1 MRTLTEK
8 YNGVLKGL
16 FSKDQFLRDA
26 RMEQSQLITQHNSY
40 SDAIN
45 ILKGKGLIS
54 ETISNEVQI
63 QGQDG
68 IKYMDS
74 ANTLLQA
81 LKPTFQNAEIVFA
94 GRNNNLARVTY
105 HTENPGGEGITT
117 VNCGETSVSEKP
129 FFHQEVDETGDTN
142 TVGFDT
148 IEELIQYCKSGEE
161 MFEKKLTPAEKK
173 GKEKILKGLKKSMG
187 KTPMA
192 YAIATKKAKELYEGP
207 AEVDKAYYDT
217 VAFIAKHAKSL
228 NDDDAYQFHEQLK
241 SFFNRMLE
249 NVNEESSAEVK
260 KGDILKHKSSG
271 VEVEVT
277 AISHKENGEARL
289 YRGKIT
295 DAGKI
300 TGLETAGKIYQI
312 RPTLV
317 GTTWFVKDKE
327 QLSESPQEVE
337 EQDIHLAKQIARA
350 MSREDGVTKYV
361 VEREKVVITYAV
373 VNQPE
378 AGSTIAAYENGAPIA
393 GLNEAKDE
401 YTKIESP
408 KPELPLDV
416 LHHGIRFELDKKEI
430 GNTPTEEEYMKA
442 FKAATK
448 NLEKDLLHYKKEE
461 GATEAP
467 VSKKEEMVKMKLKE
481 NFKTIIRNILSESAS
496 PKKPFNIKG
505 EIL

>member
-40 SDAIN
+40 NDAIN
-45 ILKGKGLIS
+45 ILKNKGLIS
-54 ETISNEVQI
+54 EVSMEEGNYKPIEYRDCLIEPGPYGGYSWHRPGWVDSIDGGGYSWSGIGDTVEDCKDQI
-63 QGQDG
+63 DD
-68 IKYMDS
+68 YYD
-74 ANTLLQA
+74 
-81 LKPTFQNAEIVFA
+81 E
-94 GRNNNLARVTY
+94 Y
-105 HTENPGGEGITT
+105 
-117 VNCGETSVSEKP
+117 GETEESE
-129 FFHQEVDETGDTN
+129 
-142 TVGFDT
+142 
-148 IEELIQYCKSGEE
+148 IE
-161 MFEKKLTPAEKK
+161 EKKLTSAEKK
-173 GKEKILKGLKKSMG
+173 GKEKIVKSLAKAGMSKKDP
-187 KTPMA
+187 KT
-192 YAIATKKAKELYEGP
+192 YAIATTQAKELYEGP
-207 AEVDKAYYDT
+207 AEVDTAYFDI
-217 VAFIAKHAKSL
+217 IAKIAEHARKL

-260 KGDILKHKSSG
+260 KGDILKHKNSG
-271 VEVEVT
+271 VEVKVT
-277 AISHKENGEARL
+277 SISYKESGEPRL
-289 YRGKIT
+289 YRGVIV

-300 TGLETAGKIYQI
+300 TGLEPIDKTYQI

-317 GTTWFVKDKE
+317 GTTWDIKE
-327 QLSESPQEVE
+327 QISEDNREIQEE
-337 EQDIHLAKQIARA
+337 DIHLAKQKAKA
-350 MSREDGVTKYV
+350 MSREDGIPKYV
-361 VEREKVVITYAV
+361 VERETIVITYAV

-378 AGSTIAAYENGAPIA
+378 AGNTIAAYENGAPIA

-401 YTKIESP
+401 YTNIESP

-416 LHHGIRFELDKKEI
+416 LHHGIRFELDKKDI

-481 NFKTIIRNILSESAS
+481 NFKTIIRNILSEDTFS
-496 PKKPFNIKG
+496 KKSFNIKG
-505 EIL
+505 EVL

>member
-40 SDAIN
+40 NDAIN
-45 ILKGKGLIS
+45 ILLNKGLIS
-54 ETISNEVQI
+54 EIALEEINYQTIEYRDCLIEPGPYGGYSWHRPGWVDSI
-63 QGQDG
+63 DG
-68 IKYMDS
+68 
-74 ANTLLQA
+74 
-81 LKPTFQNAEIVFA
+81 
-94 GRNNNLARVTY
+94 
-105 HTENPGGEGITT
+105 GGYSWSGI
-117 VNCGETSVSEKP
+117 
-129 FFHQEVDETGDTN
+129 GDT
-142 TVGFDT
+142 VEQCKDEIDDAYDEYGELSGAEV
-148 IEELIQYCKSGEE
+148 EEGLSPYGDDAYTKSVE
-161 MFEKKLTPAEKK
+161 EKKLTPAEKK

-317 GTTWFVKDKE
+317 GTTWFVKKGK

-361 VEREKVVITYAV
+361 VEREKTIITYAV

-378 AGSTIAAYENGAPIA
+378 AGGTIAAYENGAPIA

-416 LHHGIRFELDKKEI
+416 LHHGIRFELDKKKE
-430 GNTPTEEEYMKA
+430 GCDTPSIYRPSEEEYIKA

-481 NFKTIIRNILSESAS
+481 NFKTIIRNILSENSTS
-496 PKKPFNIKG
+496 KKPFNIKG